1 MSPPLGPGD
10 RLGPYRI
17 VRRLGAGAMGA
28 VHEAVEE
35 VLGRSVAVKVIAPAL
50 ADDPGFRDRFTAEAR
65 ALAALDSPHVVQ
77 VHAYGEVD
85 GVLYLAT
92 QLIPEGDLAR
102 LVRDHGPL
110 PAAAALDLVA
120 QVADGLAE
128 AHRVGLLHRDIKASN
143 VLLRDRGEGWT
154 AYLADF
160 GLARPAGGAGDGAG
174 TPAYLAP
181 EVVAGGVSSVASDVY
196 AMGCLLRV
204 ALTGRPDGR
213 PRAGR
218 AVDRIVSRATAE
230 DPAERYAD
238 VRALRED
245 LRAAGRAWT
254 GRTPLLAAA
263 TLSAV
268 VAVVVVVA
276 VVAVVAAAGG
286 WVVTARHDPARPA
299 PGVAQLVADLHRSAH
314 LEPPTAHCVARRLV
328 AEHGD
333 PASTTDVFDATAEC
347 LWPRPTQ
354 VTAR

>member
-1 MSPPLGPGD
+1 MPPQLGPGD

-17 VRRLGAGAMGA
+17 VRRLGAGGMGT

-50 ADDPGFRDRFTAEAR
+50 AGDPGFRDRFTAEAR

-92 QLIPEGDLAR
+92 QLVPDGDLAR
-102 LVRDHGPL
+102 LVRDRGPL
-110 PAAAALDLVA
+110 PAATALDLVA

-128 AHRVGLLHRDIKASN
+128 AHRVGLLHRDIKAAN

-160 GLARPAGGAGDGAG
+160 GLARPEGGRDDGAG

-181 EVVAGGVSSVASDVY
+181 EVAGGGASSVASDVY

-218 AVDRIVSRATAE
+218 EVDRILARATAE

-238 VRALRED
+238 VLALRDD
-245 LRAAGRAWT
+245 LRAVGRA
-254 GRTPLLAAA
+254 RPRRRAPVLAAA
-263 TLSAV
+263 VLATA
-268 VAVVVVVA
+268 
-276 VVAVVAAAGG
+276 VAA
-286 WVVTARHDPARPA
+286 TAWALSTRNEPPRPA
-299 PGVAQLVADLHRSAH
+299 PGVARLAADLRRSAH
-314 LEPPTAHCVARRLV
+314 LETATAHCVARRLV

-347 LWPRPTQ
+347 LWPASLQ